1 MGMMIIRHKVRDYG
15 LWRPIFNDHAE
26 MQKAAGLTN
35 PRVHHSADSNKP
47 SAWRPCFARA
57 ESCGVC
63 GRSRWLL
70 RRGRGLAE
78 LLLTPRPQSMPPTRG
93 LEAPLIAHQRIF
105 IRGLSAYPC
114 FPPRAWLRLDC
125 RPYQPSHQWPDPARE
140 SDCL

>member
-47 SAWRPCFARA
+47 SAWRPCFARL
-57 ESCGVC
+57 ESS
-63 GRSRWLL
+63 RSLWQ
-70 RRGRGLAE
+70 E
-78 LLLTPRPQSMPPTRG
+78 LLAITPWPRSCRTSTHSSATVNAANTWPG
-93 LEAPLIAHQRIF
+93 EAPLIAHQRIF

-125 RPYQPSHQWPDPARE
+125 RPYQPLPPVA
-140 SDCL
+140 